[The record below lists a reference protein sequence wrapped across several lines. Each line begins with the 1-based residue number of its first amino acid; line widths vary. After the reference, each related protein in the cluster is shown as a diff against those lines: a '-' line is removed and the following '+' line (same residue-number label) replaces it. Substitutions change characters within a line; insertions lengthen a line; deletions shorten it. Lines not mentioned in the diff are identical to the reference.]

1 MARVSPRWQSTRGTS
16 NFPHWALLAGVRRWS
31 LWMSL
36 FRTDS
41 LRRDGVFAFLSLYI
55 VQDWRTVNQELSKLL
70 TLSYNVSMATNSR
83 RSRVFSISM
92 PPEMAAS
99 AEALAKQENRSMSE
113 LLREAF
119 RVYNEHQVARFIDEM
134 GEYAKTRN
142 PY

>member
-1 MARVSPRWQSTRGTS
+1 
-16 NFPHWALLAGVRRWS
+16 
-31 LWMSL
+31 MSL

-142 PY
+142 PYGYTEDDIPRLVREVRAEMRAEREAKQALAAQ